1 MTNVAKMFYAVEDI
15 SKEYTFSLDSDVLRY
30 LETLNG
36 LTVPEAQEKL
46 SKFFNETK
54 HGSSLYAVNEFVKM
68 FPKSSFAYTPES
80 HPYRI
85 VAVYNDTVY
94 DVAGALKNKNKMYVY
109 YCRIPVVEYCMQN
122 LKEGES
128 FIIIPPPSNCSDL
141 DFFEYLFNN
150 PSQKIIRRR
159 LRSTNQ

>member
-54 HGSSLYAVNEFVKM
+54 HGSCLYAVNEFVKM
-68 FPKSSFAYTPES
+68 FPKSSFAYTPVVFIGFDFS
-80 HPYRI
+80 LILI
-85 VAVYNDTVY
+85 V
-94 DVAGALKNKNKMYVY
+94 
-109 YCRIPVVEYCMQN
+109 
-122 LKEGES
+122 
-128 FIIIPPPSNCSDL
+128 PS
-141 DFFEYLFNN
+141 YLNVKILSL
-150 PSQKIIRRR
+150 PSISI
-159 LRSTNQ
+159 L